1 MRYSKSSIVFILTTA
16 LFLIGAVCFLFYSP
30 LTKAA
35 ETNEIKISPTA
46 FSGSPSTPLGAG
58 WQNPQAVLTQDLSQ
72 NAAFEEFNQENSAY
86 PAPVQ
91 TGNSKLE
98 TRNSKQILNFLNSK
112 FHILYS
118 LFFKDS
124 VAQAEEITTENS
136 TSTPLDINNQ
146 TEPTPE
152 IEPIIE
158 TPAMEPLISEPL
170 IETPE
175 QPQIVEK
182 ILEISN
188 FSVSDSF
195 KEKQIENVQL
205 RFSLAAKTGETDT
218 KEEHE
223 TDTKFLIEY
232 QNNKDWQEVGEI
244 SFNNE
249 ISNATNGGYWLYAL
263 PVFQSWQDLDNLKIR
278 FVYQETV
285 SSQFSDTNQ
294 VSHSLVYLDAAWL
307 EITTA
312 EQPEKILEQQE
323 PIKEIKSFKNNEEPT
338 FELTESF
345 FAKIKN
351 FFKKEKK
358 DFVLIDPMGKES
370 KDGLIN
376 QGNKVKVSR
385 SGDKRSFR
393 PGLYKLKIKQGDKE
407 TIQEFTWGVLT
418 LNTNKSVYL
427 SAEALSKAGLPNE
440 TAYLQMAVLKDDGHT
455 VCDASLKL
463 EIKNSKSE
471 TIVLSTGDGTIQ
483 YSGQCGP
490 DNVIDVPDYFAYYPV
505 GEAGTYVTT
514 LTNLDNG
521 YEITDSFEVRDS
533 APFEVERIGPT
544 RIYPLANYEMKLK
557 IKANQD
563 FNGEIIEKIPD
574 SFQIINSESE
584 IRDSNDPNTKEIV
597 WNADW
602 KAGEN
607 YELKYQFD
615 APDVS
620 PYIFLSGP
628 LKIGQF
634 EETRNWQVASDTP
647 NGTGMLVYDEDGAN
661 SPSPHYRTWSGTDFS
676 SESNLLADE
685 TVTDEV
691 NHTIIEACPT
701 RDEYIR
707 GALTTAGH
715 LDVQVW
721 DVNTTAWING
731 GSAPTNGDFTTGIG
745 TTNDVYRAFDVAYE
759 STSGDGLVVYES
771 TSGTN
776 KTIMYRTWDGSNW
789 SSEQT
794 LDYSSVAEGG
804 SNDVAVWVE
813 LEADYATNNILL
825 AWQDKTGKG
834 YYGARW
840 DGTQW
845 LNIALIDGAGVNAA
859 RQDFDIAWEG
869 TSHNGKIVYAKS
881 TIDLG
886 ASTYTPG
893 SGWASDTI
901 SDVGIDQA
909 VQWIRIAGSPNNN
922 YIAAIYSFLQSAYS
936 GEITVDMWNGTNWTS
951 VSTPTK
957 DSDVNNNGYAQGMDV
972 AWEQGSGADRALF
985 VWRDGPTDEYS
996 LRYMVYDISD
1006 GVFEAIDDDS
1016 VCNLTGTNTNQ
1027 TVTSLANAE
1036 NSSGPCTGLGAWED
1050 EINGIKLTSDTGS
1063 RKIMVLA
1070 EDKTAALKPE
1080 AQLWNGTDTGT
1091 WLTQTSNMG
1100 TFETDLSTGATLS
1113 ASLPTKAY
1121 DFAFMKYSAAAAN
1134 LTQIHYHWRN
1144 DDGSESAAT
1153 SATGSTE
1160 DTTLG
1165 CLPESTTKRIRVEV
1179 SNEGSATSDAIT
1191 YRLEY
1196 GAKATTCAAISSWT
1210 DVGAAD
1216 GDWDISNSS
1225 NLTDGNDTTDVANLA
1240 NGKVTNENTTFETP
1254 NAAQKDTSSTTA
1266 GITLAATD
1274 FAEIEY
1280 SIQALAAATDGG
1292 TYCFRL
1298 TNAGSTTNF
1307 TYTTYPEATVYSS
1320 PTIEQIHYH
1329 WRNDDGSESAA
1340 TSATAS
1346 TEDTVLSSLVKNTTT
1361 RIRLEASNEG
1371 TCSSAAIT
1379 YRLEYGAKSTTCGA
1393 IVSWTDVGAADG
1405 DWDMSNSSNLTD
1417 GNDTTNVANLA
1428 NGKVTDENTTFKTTN
1443 AAQKDTSSTTAGIT
1457 LASTEF
1463 AEIEYS
1469 IKALTAATAGGTYCF
1484 RLTNAGTATNF
1495 TYTKYA
1501 EATIYTPPAV
1511 DETHFRW
1518 RNDDGGENG
1527 SWTVDGLTYTTRR
1540 MLTID
1545 NSKITSDLVDLPV
1558 RVSLASFPDID
1569 LADFNANGYDIRFTQ
1584 FDGTTLL
1591 KYERESFNQTADT
1604 GEFWVKIPNAR
1615 TAISNDNRFFIYYRT
1630 TDTTDGEDA
1639 TNVWDS
1645 DFESVHHLNIAS
1657 QGTVVSADTT
1667 HVSDTF
1673 SRTLVR
1679 TDDDNQTLHLFYAKA
1694 GTSDR
1699 TLWWKIS
1706 TDNGFTWTSETQIG
1720 STAGRGNLP
1729 TVEVDSNG
1737 KDIHLVY
1744 SNSNDLKHWMFYR
1757 KLTWNGA
1764 SWDVGSEETIHEGA
1778 TGTSGVSDASMAIDS
1793 SGVVHVVWAF
1803 WDNSTTYNAYYENN
1817 SAGNWSASP
1826 TTLGTDNA
1834 WVMPVIQVD
1843 SSRNLHVVVALNGL
1857 VEYQK
1862 ATYSAGPTWTWAG
1875 SWTAISGGTYSD
1887 VWSHVISSIDA
1898 SNRLH
1903 VAWGGYGPTY
1913 RPLKYARKNANDTWE
1928 STVTLD
1934 AGNNHCYASIVAFGD
1949 TVYVTAMYNSSTGQT
1964 VYYKST
1970 DAGANFGSRM
1980 AISDNTSTNLA
1991 FRSRISKYAIKPVLE
2006 GAWRTGSSSPYSM
2019 KYILIDELDS
2029 TTHNIDGGC
2038 INGVTGGAVGQINGA
2053 DSFDG
2058 SNDYIDIGTGPSTVK
2073 TVSFWI
2079 YPETT
2084 TEYFINLTSTTK
2096 YIWVSGGT
2104 VTVTGFTGTPTI
2116 YVNGVVT
2123 STLAADAWQ
2132 YVTVTTGTAE
2142 NASNF
2147 DIGRTADTNYLEG
2160 KIDEV
2165 RISQTARSADWITAD
2180 YNSTNNSLLTYGSE
2194 ETGSGT
2200 AATWKAAEDTT
2211 ASQPLSTNVRLRFSF
2226 KNTTATASGYNY
2238 RLQYAAQT
2246 GGSCGD
2252 ETYTDV
2258 PVAGSCGSEAACMS
2272 ASTYFVDQAATTRQL
2287 SIPSNYAFVA
2297 GKIIENASN
2306 QTDDITLTASQFTEA
2321 EYSFQFT
2328 VNASDSTVYCFKARN
2343 NTTELDSYTKI
2354 ADITAGGGQAPTV
2367 SDVQLNGQVAIDL
2380 IESTTKS
2387 VSATADVS
2395 DPDGCDTITGVTA
2408 KIYRSGVT
2416 SAQACSANDNNCYSV
2431 ASCTETSCSGT
2442 DAVYTCTISMQFFA
2456 DPTDT
2461 GTPWV
2466 SQYWRAYVTAT
2477 DEDDATAS
2485 GYSAADAPDV
2495 NSLLGLD
2502 VTATINY
2509 GSLGAGAK
2517 NDPLDKTTT
2526 VTATGNVSLDVTLY
2540 GVNMTSG
2547 GNNIAVGKQ
2556 KYALATSTAYASG
2569 TSLLVDPGATA
2580 QLNCC
2585 KTFSSGSKA
2594 TKDIWWGLEVP
2605 SPQAV
2610 GTYTGSITFSAAK
2623 NGWSVSG
2630 DWCE

>member
-16 LFLIGAVCFLFYSP
+16 LFLIGMVCFLFYSP

-35 ETNEIKISPTA
+35 ETNEIKIFPTA
-46 FSGSPSTPLGAG
+46 FSGDPLTPLGTS
-58 WQNPQAVLTQDLSQ
+58 WQNPQAVLTQDLTQ

-86 PAPVQ
+86 PFE
-91 TGNSKLE
+91 E
-98 TRNSKQILNFLNSK
+98 TLKTTNIELKNTNRKVGGGSSNISGTSWIAKIKNLFKNNF
-112 FHILYS
+112 
-118 LFFKDS
+118 
-124 VAQAEEITTENS
+124 AQAEEITAENS
-136 TSTPLDINNQ
+136 TSTPPDISNPIEQ
-146 TEPTPE
+146 APE

-158 TPAMEPLISEPL
+158 APTVEPPISEPL
-170 IETPE
+170 IEAPI
-175 QPQIVEK
+175 QPQTVEK

-188 FSVSDSF
+188 FSVSESF
-195 KEKQIENVQL
+195 KENKIENVQL
-205 RFSLAAKTGETDT
+205 RFSLAAKNTLKDTNIDT
-218 KEEHE
+218 KNHE
-223 TDTKFLIEY
+223 LLIEY
-232 QNNKDWQEVGEI
+232 FYQNDWQKLNE
-244 SFNNE
+244 FDLKDE
-249 ISNATNGGYWLYAL
+249 ISNNLNGGYFLDAL
-263 PVFQSWQDLDNLKIR
+263 PIFKSWTDIENLKIR
-278 FVYQETV
+278 FTLSTTNIDTKNHENISGD
-285 SSQFSDTNQ
+285 SSNISD
-294 VSHSLVYLDAAWL
+294 SLVFLDAAWL

-312 EQPEKILEQQE
+312 EQPEKVLEQQG
-323 PIKEIKSFKNNEEPT
+323 PIKEIKNFKNNEEPT
-338 FELTESF
+338 FELTESL

-358 DFVLIDPMGKES
+358 DFVLVDPMGKES

-376 QGNKVKVSR
+376 QGNKVKISR
-385 SGDKRSFR
+385 SGDKRSFK

-418 LNTNKSVYL
+418 LNTNKSIY
-427 SAEALSKAGLPNE
+427 LPNE
-440 TAYLQMAVLKDDGHT
+440 TAYLQMAVLKDNGHT
-455 VCDASLKL
+455 ICDANLKL
-463 EIKNSKSE
+463 KIENKKSKISAE
-471 TIVLSTGDGTIQ
+471 LSTGDGTIQ

-490 DNVIDVPDYFAYYPV
+490 DNVIDVPDYLAYYPT
-505 GEAGTYVTT
+505 GEAGTYAIT
-514 LTNLDNG
+514 LINLDNG

-533 APFEVERIGPT
+533 VSFEIERIGPT

-563 FNGEIIEKIPD
+563 FNGEIVEKIPD
-574 SFQIINSESE
+574 SFQLINSESE
-584 IRDSNDPNTKEIV
+584 IRNSNDPNTKEIF

-602 KAGEN
+602 KAGES
-607 YELKYQFD
+607 YELKYEFD

-620 PYIFLSGP
+620 PYIFLLGP
-628 LKIGQF
+628 LQIGQF
-634 EETRNWQVASDTP
+634 EEARDWQIASDAAVTIDSDIVNDKYEVGPSPSTVFVSDTTGYIFFIDSASVDLAYRKTTDKGANWGSPVVIDTSKNWISVSVWYDQWTP
-647 NGTGMLVYDEDGAN
+647 GDNSGTKIHIAAAEDG
-661 SPSPHYRTWSGTDFS
+661 TDD
-676 SESNLLADE
+676 LWY
-685 TVTDEV
+685 T
-691 NHTIIEACPT
+691 
-701 RDEYIR
+701 Y
-707 GALTTAGH
+707 
-715 LDVQVW
+715 LD
-721 DVNTTAWING
+721 
-731 GSAPTNGDFTTGIG
+731 TNGDSLRALGLVSVELSAAFTGGTNSSPYITKGGSGYLFAGFQSATTPTGGQVAKSVDGNGATWSDMAPTAWSTVSGDQIQLLPLLTDNDIIAIRSG
-745 TTNDVYRAFDVAYE
+745 ASSHQMSSRIYDEVADTWSAWADIAAATDSAAYLDRFSASLKKSTGNIYLAFDNSGGSSGNDIKFYTFSDSTRSWTARTDVLTDDSLTIAPVTLIDENTGDVYV
-759 STSGDGLVVYES
+759 
-771 TSGTN
+771 
-776 KTIMYRTWDGSNW
+776 
-789 SSEQT
+789 
-794 LDYSSVAEGG
+794 
-804 SNDVAVWVE
+804 
-813 LEADYATNNILL
+813 
-825 AWQDKTGKG
+825 G
-834 YYGARW
+834 Y
-840 DGTQW
+840 
-845 LNIALIDGAGVNAA
+845 
-859 RQDFDIAWEG
+859 
-869 TSHNGKIVYAKS
+869 
-881 TIDLG
+881 
-886 ASTYTPG
+886 
-893 SGWASDTI
+893 
-901 SDVGIDQA
+901 
-909 VQWIRIAGSPNNN
+909 
-922 YIAAIYSFLQSAYS
+922 
-936 GEITVDMWNGTNWTS
+936 
-951 VSTPTK
+951 
-957 DSDVNNNGYAQGMDV
+957 
-972 AWEQGSGADRALF
+972 
-985 VWRDGPTDEYS
+985 
-996 LRYMVYDISD
+996 
-1006 GVFEAIDDDS
+1006 
-1016 VCNLTGTNTNQ
+1016 
-1027 TVTSLANAE
+1027 
-1036 NSSGPCTGLGAWED
+1036 
-1050 EINGIKLTSDTGS
+1050 
-1063 RKIMVLA
+1063 
-1070 EDKTAALKPE
+1070 LK
-1080 AQLWNGTDTGT
+1080 
-1091 WLTQTSNMG
+1091 
-1100 TFETDLSTGATLS
+1100 GATLGSTTDAYYKKSTDSGANWGS
-1113 ASLPTKAY
+1113 ASAALSATDDYRVMRGNLLSTERLYLNWY
-1121 DFAFMKYSAAAAN
+1121 DDDDLDLFGETVADIAPAAED

-1144 DDGSESAAT
+1144 DDGSETAAT
-1153 SATGSTE
+1153 SATASTE
-1160 DTTLG
+1160 DTALG
-1165 CLPESTTKRIRVEV
+1165 CLPESTTKRIRVEI
-1179 SNEGSATSDAIT
+1179 SNEGVSASGAVT

-1196 GAKATTCAAISSWT
+1196 GAKSTTCAAIVSWT

-1216 GDWDISNSS
+1216 GDWDMSNSS
-1225 NLTDGNDTTDVANLA
+1225 NLTDGNDTTNIANLA
-1240 NGKVTNENTTFETP
+1240 NGKVTDENTNFETP

-1266 GITLAATD
+1266 GITLAAAD
-1274 FAEIEY
+1274 FVEIEY

-1292 TYCFRL
+1292 NYCFRL

-1346 TEDTVLSSLVKNTTT
+1346 TEDTVLSSLVKNTTARV
-1361 RIRLEASNEG
+1361 RIEASNEG

-1379 YRLEYGAKSTTCGA
+1379 YRLEYGAKATTCAA

-1417 GNDTTNVANLA
+1417 GNDTTNIANLA

-1501 EATIYTPPAV
+1501 EATIYTPPNV

-1527 SWTVDGLTYTTRR
+1527 SWTVDSLTYTTRR

-1569 LADFNANGYDIRFTQ
+1569 LSDFNANGYDIRFTK

-1591 KYERESFNQTADT
+1591 EYERESFNQAADT

-1615 TAISNDNRFFIYYRT
+1615 TAISDDNRFFIYYRT
-1630 TDTTDGEDA
+1630 TDTADGEDA

-1679 TDDDNQTLHLFYAKA
+1679 TDDDSQTLHLFYAKA

-1699 TLWWKIS
+1699 TLWWKRS
-1706 TDNGFTWTSETQIG
+1706 TDNGLTWANETQIG

-1729 TVEVDSNG
+1729 TVEVDPNG
-1737 KDIHLVY
+1737 KDIHLIY

-1757 KLTWNGA
+1757 KLTWNGT

-1778 TGTSGVSDASMAIDS
+1778 TGTSGVSDASAAIDS

-1913 RPLKYARKNANDTWE
+1913 RPLKYARKNADDTWE
-1928 STVTLD
+1928 STITLD
-1934 AGNNHCYASIVAFGD
+1934 AGNNHCYASIVAYGD

-1964 VYYKST
+1964 VYYKSI

-1991 FRSRISKYAIKPVLE
+1991 FRSRISKYAARPVLE

-2058 SNDYIDIGTGPSTVK
+2058 SNDYIDIGTGPTSVK

-2165 RISQTARSADWITAD
+2165 RLSQTARSADWITAD

-2200 AATWKAAEDTT
+2200 AATWKAVEDATT
-2211 ASQPLSTNVRLRFSF
+2211 SQPLSTNVRLRFSF

-2238 RLQYAAQT
+2238 RLQYAVQT

-2272 ASTYFVDQAATTRQL
+2272 ASTYFTDQAATTRQL

-2306 QTDDITLTASQFTEA
+2306 QTNSITLTASQFTEA

-2343 NTTELDSYTKI
+2343 ATTELDSYTKI
-2354 ADITAGGGQAPTV
+2354 ADITAGGGQSPTV

-2380 IESTTKS
+2380 IENTTKS

-2408 KIYRSGVT
+2408 KIYRSGVA

-2466 SQYWRAYVTAT
+2466 SQYWRAFIEAT
-2477 DEDDATAS
+2477 DEDDATGS

-2509 GSLGAGAK
+2509 GSLTAGAK

-2547 GNNIAVGKQ
+2547 GNSIAVGKQ

-2569 TSLLVDPGATA
+2569 TSLLVDPGAKA

-2585 KTFSSGSKA
+2585 KTFASGSKA
-2594 TKDIWWGLEVP
+2594 TKDIWWGIDVP

-2610 GTYTGSITFSAAK
+2610 GVYTGSITFSAAQ
-2623 NGWSVSG
+2623 NGWSISG